1 MVRQLRRVHEAHLM
15 RGQGAVI
22 GLLIAAIFVG
32 SIDVAMRAY
41 SAIGTQPKAEKVVS
55 VKIQDRLIAA
65 VADSQEAIQRS
76 TSPGA
81 VKPQTSDPSAPN
93 PGSDVTGVLSVNNIR
108 PTDGFVTAP
117 ATRPEPSTHRNL
129 ALSST
134 PASQSR
140 AAVEPHLVSL
150 PTRKPKTPIA
160 KETQSS
166 TAELK
171 AKAEEQEEIGPKPL
185 AFGSIGYNYNP
196 QQ

>member
-1 MVRQLRRVHEAHLM
+1 MVRQLRRAQKAYLM
-15 RGQGAVI
+15 RSQGAVI

-41 SAIGTQPKAEKVVS
+41 SAIGTQPETEKVVF
-55 VKIQDRLIAA
+55 VKIQDRLIAV
-65 VADSQEAIQRS
+65 VADSQVAIQTS

-93 PGSDVTGVLSVNNIR
+93 PGTDDSGVFSASNIH
-108 PTDGFVTAP
+108 PTDGFVTGP
-117 ATRPEPSTHRNL
+117 ATRPAFRVGL

-140 AAVEPHLVSL
+140 TAAEPHLVSV
-150 PTRKPKTPIA
+150 PMRKPKKPLA
-160 KETQSS
+160 KEAQSS
-166 TAELK
+166 TADLE
-171 AKAEEQEEIGPKPL
+171 AKAEGQEERGPKPL

>member
-1 MVRQLRRVHEAHLM
+1 MVRQLRRAQKAYLM
-15 RGQGAVI
+15 RSQGAVI

-41 SAIGTQPKAEKVVS
+41 SAIGNQPKTEKVVS
-55 VKIQDRLIAA
+55 VKIQDRLIAV
-65 VADSQEAIQRS
+65 VADSQEAIQTS

-81 VKPQTSDPSAPN
+81 VKPQTSDLSAPN
-93 PGSDVTGVLSVNNIR
+93 PGSDVTGVFSVSNIQ

-117 ATRPEPSTHRNL
+117 ATRPV
-129 ALSST
+129 LSST

-140 AAVEPHLVSL
+140 TAAEPHLVSV
-150 PTRKPKTPIA
+150 PMRKPKKPIA
-160 KETQSS
+160 KEAQSS
-166 TAELK
+166 TAELE
-171 AKAEEQEEIGPKPL
+171 AKAEGQEDRGPKPL

>member
-1 MVRQLRRVHEAHLM
+1 MRR
-15 RGQGAVI
+15 QGAVI

-41 SAIGTQPKAEKVVS
+41 SAIGTQPKTEKVVS
-55 VKIQDRLIAA
+55 VKIQDRLIAV
-65 VADSQEAIQRS
+65 VADSQKAIETS

-81 VKPQTSDPSAPN
+81 LKPQASDPSAPN
-93 PGSDVTGVLSVNNIR
+93 PGSDVTGVFSVSNIH

-117 ATRPEPSTHRNL
+117 AMRPASSTHRNL

-140 AAVEPHLVSL
+140 TGAEPHLVSA
-150 PTRKPKTPIA
+150 PMKKPKISVPMRKPKTPIA
-160 KETQSS
+160 KEAQSS

-171 AKAEEQEEIGPKPL
+171 AKAEGQEEIGPKPL
-185 AFGSIGYNYNP
+185 AFGSIGYNYDP

>member
-1 MVRQLRRVHEAHLM
+1 M
-15 RGQGAVI
+15 RSQGAVI

-65 VADSQEAIQRS
+65 VADSQEAIQTS

-93 PGSDVTGVLSVNNIR
+93 PGSDDSGVFSASNIH
-108 PTDGFVTAP
+108 PTDGFVTGP
-117 ATRPEPSTHRNL
+117 ATRPESSTHRNL

-171 AKAEEQEEIGPKPL
+171 AKADEQEEIGPKPL
-185 AFGSIGYNYNP
+185 AFGSIGYNFNP
-196 QQ
+196 QK